1 MKYEITNEE
10 RSFFLKTL
18 EFERTWDSILKSYWG
33 EKFEHPDF
41 KSSMYYYA
49 IMTRILLDGE
59 EGRISKSAL
68 IQDIIGIAPDSVR
81 RYLTRLE
88 RGEMI
93 ITLGTKPKFVELTEA
108 GLGALQD
115 ACKSWHKK

>member
-1 MKYEITNEE
+1 MKYEITSEE

-18 EFERTWDSILKSYWG
+18 AFERTWDSILKSYWG
-33 EKFEHPDF
+33 EKFERPDF

-68 IQDIIGIAPDSVR
+68 IEDIIGIAPDSVR

-93 ITLGTKPKFVELTEA
+93 ITLGTKPKFVELTES

-115 ACKSWHKK
+115 ACKSWHKN